1 MEESL
6 RPSLDCTKSVARRSQ
21 GAFRPSRLIVPGW
34 RYGSWGRC
42 RSPPFSM
49 GGYGNI
55 FGVCVDGQNIRAR
68 ICNARRD
75 TQSAT
80 ISCKGL
86 QTQLSLSA
94 TSLSESRFSPKW
106 TTSPS
111 LEKTVHRAVQ
121 QQFCTRWFLLRGACR
136 CVFPQ
141 WSEDRAAEVLTRRR
155 PTSGGRCLRSHR
167 SHPPGPNFPRT
178 TNRTGDPAPNAGSE
192 DSSLPTTLLGG
203 CDQSLLLVVCCETW

>member
-42 RSPPFSM
+42 HSAPFSM

-75 TQSAT
+75 TQSAN

-111 LEKTVHRAVQ
+111 LEKTVHRQCNNSFVQ
-121 QQFCTRWFLLRGACR
+121 GGFCCEAPAGAFSLSGLKTGLQR
-136 CVFPQ
+136 FSPGGDQ
-141 WSEDRAAEVLTRRR
+141 HPAAGAFAAIVAT
-155 PTSGGRCLRSHR
+155 T
-167 SHPPGPNFPRT
+167 PGPNFPRT

-203 CDQSLLLVVCCETW
+203 CDQSLLLVGCCETW

>member
-34 RYGSWGRC
+34 RYGSGGRC
-42 RSPPFSM
+42 RSAPFSM

-94 TSLSESRFSPKW
+94 TSLSESRFSPIFLHVP
-106 TTSPS
+106 TSPS
-111 LEKTVHRAVQ
+111 FKKTVHKAVQ
-121 QQFCTRWFLLRGACR
+121 WSRLRTCSQQFCASSFLLRGACR

-167 SHPPGPNFPRT
+167 SHHPRSKLPPDDKPNRGPGTKRRFGGQFPT
-178 TNRTGDPAPNAGSE
+178 DDPPRW
-192 DSSLPTTLLGG
+192 L
-203 CDQSLLLVVCCETW
+203 